1 MTEQEVRSPRYWENL
16 LTAYKAMGDTEN
28 YKRELWNQINEIYQY
43 NLDKIRKFK
52 ECCDDEEWKQRI
64 GQILQLNT
72 CSDILPAVLAEEK
85 MYDKLW
91 DYVSQ
96 QNNIAVLNRYETI
109 LRPQYGEKIRDIYV
123 RYITGLMP
131 DSRHRSQYRNCIQY
145 LKKICQYPGGEA
157 IVRNLVRDW
166 KQTYTTRRA
175 MKEELELAGF

>member
-1 MTEQEVRSPRYWENL
+1 M
-16 LTAYKAMGDTEN
+16 
-28 YKRELWNQINEIYQY
+28 
-43 NLDKIRKFK
+43 
-52 ECCDDEEWKQRI
+52 
-64 GQILQLNT
+64 NT

-157 IVRNLVRDW
+157 IVRNLARDW